1 MPIKL
6 IRIDDR
12 YIHGQV
18 TIGWVRHYNINEI
31 WVVDDK
37 IARNPVLKELQIA
50 LAPPNTTVRVFHV
63 QEAID
68 ELKKGSGDR
77 PGVNIMIIVS
87 NANDCLKI
95 VKESGLKINWVNA
108 GQSAWRQ
115 GRVIVVKN
123 YAVDPAEINAFKE
136 MREWGLK
143 LYIKCYQ
150 MSNPRI
156 FINYFRK
163 KESSELLDEYVIG

>member
-1 MPIKL
+1 MTIKL

-37 IARNPVLKELQIA
+37 IARNPILKELQIA

-68 ELKKGSGDR
+68 ELRKGSGDR
-77 PGVNIMIIVS
+77 PDVNIMIIVS
-87 NANDCLKI
+87 NANDCLKVI
-95 VKESGLKINWVNA
+95 KESGLKINWVNA

-136 MREWGLK
+136 MREMG
-143 LYIKCYQ
+143 IKVIYQ
-150 MSNPRI
+150 MLPDEQPQD
-156 FINYFRK
+156 FYQLLQK
-163 KESSELLDEYVIG
+163 KGIL